1 MTTSSINLKYRLLPC
16 GCVAVSLKGLPI
28 CCSADPIMDAAVV
41 LKEAGIADETK
52 IRMDHEGSDVGIS
65 FALKNVISEYESEP
79 DESPRS
85 DNGPQTC
92 H

>member
-1 MTTSSINLKYRLLPC
+1 MTTSSINLEYRFLPC

-28 CCSADPIMDAAVV
+28 CCSADPIVDAAIV
-41 LKEAGIADETK
+41 LKEAGIADDTK

-65 FALKNVISEYESEP
+65 FSLKNVICEDEPEP
-79 DESPRS
+79 DASPRS
-85 DNGPQTC
+85 DNGPRTC